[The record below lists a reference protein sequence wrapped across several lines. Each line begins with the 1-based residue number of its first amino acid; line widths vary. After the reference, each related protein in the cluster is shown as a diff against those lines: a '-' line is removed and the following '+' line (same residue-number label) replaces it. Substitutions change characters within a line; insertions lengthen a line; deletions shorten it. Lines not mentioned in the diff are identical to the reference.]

1 MATRGRFRAIN
12 ACEYRTRVRA
22 GISLPVYKVRCS
34 RKRQLFR
41 SNIVSVPAFLSS
53 LFVDCVY
60 SFFFFVRFREIEI
73 IFVIDNFELYGS
85 IFFLLD
91 MHFIDENI
99 TRLLIFIFQWI
110 LLIMSLVRFN
120 ACIIVIGLI
129 IWIREFF
136 NFFLIF

>member
-1 MATRGRFRAIN
+1 MNIER
-12 ACEYRTRVRA
+12 EYELE
-22 GISLPVYKVRCS
+22 SVYQSIKFVALGNDSYSDRILFLC
-34 RKRQLFR
+34 QLFCLLC
-41 SNIVSVPAFLSS
+41 SSIVFTL
-53 LFVDCVY
+53 
-60 SFFFFVRFREIEI
+60 FFFVRFREIEI

-120 ACIIVIGLI
+120 ACIIVIGLV

-136 NFFLIF
+136 NFFLTF

>member
-1 MATRGRFRAIN
+1 M
-12 ACEYRTRVRA
+12 
-22 GISLPVYKVRCS
+22 
-34 RKRQLFR
+34 
-41 SNIVSVPAFLSS
+41 PAFLSS

-120 ACIIVIGLI
+120 ACIIVIGLV